1 MTKKNA
7 FVDHLIWFLRA
18 LGLAVISNFLMFGL
32 LMAPIL
38 LEGWNSLSRI
48 HPAFVVMIIVSIIL
62 CTVARF
68 MSDLERRDE
77 RWKAWFERWR
87 AECENAYP
95 QCCCRCA
102 CCRCRN
108 RH

>member
-7 FVDHLIWFLRA
+7 FADHLIWFLRA

-38 LEGWNSLSRI
+38 LEGRSRFLRI
-48 HPAFVVMIIVSIIL
+48 HKAFVVMMIVSIIL

-77 RWKAWFERWR
+77 RWKARLERWR
-87 AECENAYP
+87 AERENAYP
-95 QCCCRCA
+95 QCCCRC
-102 CCRCRN
+102 RN